1 LNPDEDSTLATSSS
15 FPAALTRQDVGAR
28 YTGSHNHNDWPA
40 MLQVLTC
47 ITMEHD
53 HRLVMLAVVICL
65 LASGVTVSLFHRA
78 QASEGRARFV
88 WLILDAAAGGCGIW
102 ATHFIAMLAYE
113 PDAAAGYNVGLTT
126 LSLIF
131 ASAISGVGL
140 STALRDGSLRAA
152 AVGGAVVGI
161 GIAAMHYTGMLALD
175 LPGQITWSLDFVF
188 ASLVLAGLFG
198 ALSLLLAS
206 RHDNLSHSLAASGL
220 LAFAILSLHF
230 TSMAGVIFLPD
241 PTHGVDAISLSPIS
255 LSLFVAGA
263 AAIILGLCL
272 VAALTDRRSKDKLRQ
287 QKVLLDAALENMCQG
302 LCMFDAKGCAILFN
316 ARYLEMTGSSAVSFK
331 GQSLLDVFKRNKAS
345 GHFAGDPEEL
355 FATVM
360 ADIRTGDSSTKIVE
374 WGAGRVLRVTE
385 QPMSNGGWVATLE
398 DITEWQ
404 QAQAQISH
412 MARHDALTNLP
423 NRTLFRERLEKAL
436 LHARRNDHV
445 AVLFLDLD
453 HFKGV
458 NDSLGHPMGDDLLK
472 DVAKR
477 LTHCIREGD
486 TVCRLGGDEFAIVQ
500 VGEDLLI
507 SPTSLANRLIEAISA
522 PYDIQG
528 HQITIG
534 VSIGIAVTPNDGSDP
549 DQLLKNADL
558 ALYRAKEEG
567 RGIFHFFEI
576 GMDARAQARRLLEV
590 DLRAALVR
598 SEFVV
603 YYQPIQDLKAG
614 RVVGFEALVRWNH
627 PMRGL
632 IAPLNFIPLAEET
645 GLIVPLGDWVLR
657 TACRDAAG
665 WSRDVSVAV
674 NLSPAQ
680 FKNRGLVPSVVS
692 ALADSG
698 LAACRLELEITE
710 SVLLHDSDV
719 TLAKLHKLRAL
730 GVRISMDDFGT
741 GYSSLSYLRS
751 FPFDKIKIDR
761 SFVSELGSR
770 DGSKA
775 IVRAVTGLGKSLG
788 ISTTAEG
795 VETEEQLALL
805 RLEGCTEVQGYLLS
819 PPRPAEDVE
828 AMLSTRRARIVA

>member
-1 LNPDEDSTLATSSS
+1 L
-15 FPAALTRQDVGAR
+15 
-28 YTGSHNHNDWPA
+28 HNHNVWSA
-40 MLQVLTC
+40 MFQVLTC
-47 ITMEHD
+47 LTVEHD
-53 HRLVMLAVVICL
+53 RRLVALAVVICL
-65 LASGVTVSLFHRA
+65 LASGVAISLFHRA
-78 QASEGRARFV
+78 QATQGRARFV

-113 PDAAAGYNVGLTT
+113 PEVSAGYDPGLTI

-131 ASAISGVGL
+131 AAVISGVGF
-140 STALRDGSLRAA
+140 SIVLRDGSRQAA
-152 AVGGAVVGI
+152 MVGGAIVGI
-161 GIAAMHYTGMLALD
+161 GIAAMHYTGMLALE

-188 ASLVLAGLFG
+188 ASLLLGGLFG
-198 ALSLLLAS
+198 ALALLVAS
-206 RHDNLSHSLAASGL
+206 RHDSLWHSLAASGL
-220 LAFAILSLHF
+220 LAVATLSLHF
-230 TSMAGVIFLPD
+230 TAMAGVVFLPD
-241 PTHGVDAISLSPIS
+241 PTRGVDVISLSPVS
-255 LSLFVAGA
+255 LSLVVAGA

-287 QKVLLDAALENMCQG
+287 QKVLLDAALENMSQG
-302 LCMFDAKGCAILFN
+302 LCMFDAEGCAILFN
-316 ARYLEMTGSSAVSFK
+316 ERYLQMTGSSAASLK
-331 GQSLLDVFKRNKAS
+331 GQCLLDLFKQRKAS
-345 GHFAGDPEEL
+345 GQFAGDPEE
-355 FATVM
+355 FFEAVM
-360 ADIRTGDSSTKIVE
+360 ADIRAGKSSTKIVE
-374 WGAGRVLRVTE
+374 TATGCVLRVTE
-385 QPMSNGGWVATLE
+385 QPMVNGGWVATLE
-398 DITEWQ
+398 DITVWQ
-404 QAQAQISH
+404 EAQAQISH

-423 NRTLFRERLEKAL
+423 NRTLFREQLEEAL
-436 LHARRNDHV
+436 RHAKRNDHI

-453 HFKGV
+453 HFKSI
-458 NDSLGHPMGDDLLK
+458 NDSLGHPIGDDLLK
-472 DVAKR
+472 DVANR
-477 LTHCIREGD
+477 LTNCVREGD

-500 VGEDLLI
+500 VGGDPLA
-507 SPTSLANRLIEAISA
+507 SPTNLANRLIEAISA
-522 PYDIQG
+522 PYEIQG

-534 VSIGIAVTPNDGSDP
+534 VSIGIAVSPDDGSEP

-576 GMDARAQARRLLEV
+576 GMDARAQARRLLEI
-590 DLRAALVR
+590 DLRGALLR

-603 YYQPIQDLKAG
+603 YYQPIQDLKAE

-627 PMRGL
+627 PLRGL

-665 WSRDVSVAV
+665 WSQDVCVAV

-680 FKNRGLVPSVVS
+680 FKSRSLVPSVVS
-692 ALADSG
+692 ALAVSG

-710 SVLLHDSDV
+710 SVLLQDSDV
-719 TLAKLHKLRAL
+719 TLVTLHKLRAL

-761 SFVSELGSR
+761 SFVSQLSSR
-770 DGSKA
+770 DGSMA
-775 IVRAVTGLGKSLG
+775 IVRAVAGLGKSLG

-795 VETEEQLALL
+795 VETDEQLALL
-805 RLEGCTEVQGYLLS
+805 RSEGCTEVQGYLFS

-828 AMLSTRRARIVA
+828 SMLSTGHVLWHKAVEAVIGAD